1 MIKIN
6 LNPQKR
12 KKEQVKV
19 PSIKFEGFNELF
31 YFIPAILFVVIAII
45 FTMYENQAVNSL
57 KEEKAKLLT
66 EKQKY
71 KSIENKI
78 NTLNKKYANL
88 KDTLNQIEMKKLIY
102 KEFSKQKEDF
112 NSLFEIAYNSIP
124 DGVWLDYLYISRSK
138 FEFNGYSL
146 NPLNISYFY
155 KNLSKYFENVNFK
168 TVERKSNKL
177 NSFYSFKFTT
187 SQLMK
192 GGNIN

>member
-1 MIKIN
+1 
-6 LNPQKR
+6 
-12 KKEQVKV
+12 
-19 PSIKFEGFNELF
+19 
-31 YFIPAILFVVIAII
+31 
-45 FTMYENQAVNSL
+45 MYENQAVNSL